1 MKVAPNRWVSLTYAM
16 LAVLPIGLLV
26 VLLQYESFGD
36 LWGLRH
42 TVVNPVVMALIGIGT
57 LALSVI
63 CFSNRVRPQRF
74 PICLLLFSILL
85 GVAWIFAVPG
95 SKFPLLPMLLYGIAS
110 LSLWRANRGSTR
122 SQKLADEP

>member
-26 VLLQYESFGD
+26 VMRQYESFGD
-36 LWGLRH
+36 LWALRH
-42 TVVNPVVMALIGIGT
+42 TVVNPVVMALIGIGS
-57 LALSVI
+57 LVLSAI
-63 CFSNRVRPQRF
+63 CFSNRARSQRF
-74 PICLLLFSILL
+74 QTCLPLSSILL

-110 LSLWRANRGSTR
+110 WSLWRSNRSHG
-122 SQKLADEP
+122 DD